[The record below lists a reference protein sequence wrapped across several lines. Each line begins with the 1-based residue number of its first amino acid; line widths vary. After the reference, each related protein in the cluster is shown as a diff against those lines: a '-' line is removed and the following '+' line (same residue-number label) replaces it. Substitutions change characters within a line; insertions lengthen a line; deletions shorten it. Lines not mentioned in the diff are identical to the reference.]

1 MVARTVKI
9 MGSAYSTGTTVTVD
23 FEYNGNIVCSGP
35 VPTIVQNP
43 VPAAQPDTSDN
54 WEQELGTFVTDTDI
68 TGQIPCKI
76 TVTGGTVFF
85 AHMWMNYTGNVIVTP
100 NYPVTPVP
108 PMEFLSDTDITVTPV
123 PPIEYFSDPSI
134 NTVETDGV
142 SNTRKNGQTWTWRTN
157 VADQTGDWAY
167 PVQDSEI
174 FTFDFFVDPAC
185 VVTEPYEPYVPPV

>member
-85 AHMWMNYTGNVIVTP
+85 AHLWMNYRQN
-100 NYPVTPVP
+100 NYTNSDGP
-108 PMEFLSDTDITVTPV
+108 PTPV
-123 PPIEYFSDPSI
+123 PPIEIFGDPNF

-142 SNTRKNGQTWTWRTN
+142 SNTRKNGQTWTWRKS
-157 VADQTGDWAY
+157 VGDQTGDWAY
-167 PVQDSEI
+167 PVKDSEI

-185 VVTEPYEPYVPPV
+185 VVTEPYVPPVQP